1 MPFEEEMALCDY
13 LVKHLQQ
20 TFLSDNDAAAANGN
34 GAAASG
40 AVAAAPSGSGAALEN
55 DGVRLQAFKCVPV
68 LFFGV
73 VVLMSLSVCVSVC
86 VGGVLGL
93 VSC

>member
-13 LVKHLQQ
+13 LAKHLQQ

-34 GAAASG
+34 GAATG
-40 AVAAAPSGSGAALEN
+40 AAAAAPSGSGAALEN

-68 LFFGV
+68 LLFV
-73 VVLMSLSVCVSVC
+73 VMLCVCRWGSGSWVTV
-86 VGGVLGL
+86 V
-93 VSC
+93 